1 MTADSTSPPVRV
13 AVAGASGL
21 LGSALVRRLAA
32 DGHTVLR
39 MVRRAPRGADEVR
52 WDPTAGRVDAA
63 ALEGVDAV
71 VNLAGESVAERWT
84 PARKARIRESR
95 AGATRLLATTL
106 AGLKRKP
113 RVLVNASAVGIY
125 GDRAEERLDEA
136 STPGTGFL
144 AEVVREWEAATEPA
158 ASAGIRVVLPR
169 FGVVL
174 SARGGALAKLLT
186 PFRLGA
192 GGTMGGGGQWM
203 PWISLDD
210 AVALMELAIHDE
222 RFSGSVNAV
231 AGAVTN
237 QQLTHTLGHVL
248 SRPTLVPVPAFAL
261 KLAFGEMASET
272 ILVSQRAEPRA
283 LTQLGYSFIHP
294 ELEDAIR
301 AALKEDAEARAG

>member
-63 ALEGVDAV
+63 AREGVDAV

-144 AEVVREWEAATEPA
+144 AEVVREWEAAAEPA

-222 RFSGSVNAV
+222 RFAGPVNVV

-237 QQLTHTLGHVL
+237 QQFTHTLGHVL